1 MSDFGLRNSD
11 FGVFLHP
18 FTAVAVMGFFMGFLG
33 LGIWDFWGFF
43 LPIDLCRAK
52 VRYLGGIMAIL
63 GSKHPILGPKMV
75 DFGSFPTPSPPLRL

>member
-1 MSDFGLRNSD
+1 MQFWVKNGRFS
-11 FGVFLHP
+11 HP

-52 VRYLGGIMAIL
+52 VRYVGSIVEIL
-63 GSKHPILGPKMV
+63 GSKCPLLGPKMV
-75 DFGSFPTPSPPLRL
+75 DFGVFSQPFAAFRV